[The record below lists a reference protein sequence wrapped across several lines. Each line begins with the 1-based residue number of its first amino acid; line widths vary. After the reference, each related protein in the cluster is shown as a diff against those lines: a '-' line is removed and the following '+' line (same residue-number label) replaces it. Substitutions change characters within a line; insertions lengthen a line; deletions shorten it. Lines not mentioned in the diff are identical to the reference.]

1 MPQVSLYL
9 NEKTYAKVRRAAEA
23 ESISISKWVSEK
35 LDRAMA
41 ADWPDGFDKLF
52 GSIIDDSFKAPRR
65 DTFTFDAVR
74 ERL

>member
-9 NEKTYAKVRRAAEA
+9 NEKTYTKVRRAAEA

-35 LDRAMA
+35 LDQTIA

-52 GSIIDDSFKAPRR
+52 GSINDDSFIAPRR
-65 DTFTFDAVR
+65 NTFSSDAVR

>member
-23 ESISISKWVSEK
+23 ESVSISKWVSK
-35 LDRAMA
+35 RLDRAIA
-41 ADWPDGFDKLF
+41 ANWPDAFGELF
-52 GSIIDDSFKAPRR
+52 GSIVDKSFKAPRR
-65 DTFTFDAVR
+65 NAFISDAKR